1 MEHVLAF
8 LCPKNQRN
16 SKCARKILTKGDED
30 IDCDGGIMSLIEER
44 VEQCSRIEIE
54 CKLEE

>member
-1 MEHVLAF
+1 MLAF

-16 SKCARKILTKGDED
+16 SKCARKILTKGNED